1 MQVDFKSRA
10 DLLALSKPGFSRN
23 RAVIL
28 SLLAIVVIVLISSL
42 WPSESEP
49 IAPADVPTPEQE
61 IVQQEPATPA
71 EPPQAVP
78 IPVTTTGDAQPEQ
91 EQKPTSVTLPLALP
105 ANRYPDQDPAAAQQ
119 SRESGWLE
127 ETVKNGDSLALIFSR
142 LGLSPTLLYNITHS
156 SEEAKELTHIRPG
169 ETLRVRLDAQGGLQE
184 LIYRRNLLHHLK
196 ITPEGDGFKTHVIT
210 TEPEVRTGQISG
222 VITDSLY
229 LSAQRAG
236 LSESLI
242 MELANIFGWD
252 IDFALGIRSGD
263 RFSVLYQEQYLDGE
277 KFRDGP
283 ILAAE
288 FVNRGKVFRAIRY
301 TDDQGRADYFT
312 PDGKSMRKA
321 FLRAPVDFRRISSR
335 FTRSRCHPVLGVCRP
350 HRGVDYAAATGTP
363 IKAAGDGK
371 IIFRGRKGG
380 YGNAII
386 IQHGG
391 RYSTLYG
398 HMSKFRGGLHNG
410 SRVKQGQIIGYVG
423 MTGLATGPHL
433 HYEFRVNGV
442 HRNPLTVKLPD
453 ATPIPQQYLA
463 DFKQK
468 SAPLLAQ
475 LDIFSRTLLAQVE
488 ADRKIQ

>member
-10 DLLALSKPGFSRN
+10 DLLALSKPGISRN
-23 RAVIL
+23 RAVVF
-28 SLLAIVVIVLISSL
+28 SLLAIAVIVLVTSL

-49 IAPADVPTPEQE
+49 LTPAAAVPAPEPEVVRE
-61 IVQQEPATPA
+61 EPAAPSEPLPA
-71 EPPQAVP
+71 V
-78 IPVTTTGDAQPEQ
+78 PVTTTRDAQPERDP
-91 EQKPTSVTLPLALP
+91 KPTSVTLPLALP
-105 ANRYPDQDPAAAQQ
+105 ASHYPNQDPAAPPLPQ
-119 SRESGWLE
+119 ESGWLE

-156 SEEAKELTHIRPG
+156 SEDAKELTHIRPG
-169 ETLRVRLDAQGGLQE
+169 ETLRVRLNSQGGLQE
-184 LIYRRNLLHHLK
+184 LIYRRSLLHHIK
-196 ITPEGDGFKTHVIT
+196 ITPREDGFQTQVIT
-210 TEPEVRTGQISG
+210 TEPEVRTGQVSA

-263 RFSVLYQEQYLDGE
+263 RFSVLYQEEYLDGE
-277 KFRDGP
+277 KYRDGP

-288 FVNRGKVFRAIRY
+288 FINRGKVFRAIRY
-301 TDDQGRADYFT
+301 TDEEGRSDYFT

-335 FTRSRCHPVLGVCRP
+335 FSRQRCHPILGVCRP
-350 HRGVDYAAATGTP
+350 HRGVDYAAAIGTP

-371 IIFRGRKGG
+371 IIFRGRKSG

-398 HMSKFRGGLHNG
+398 HLSKFRGGLYNG

-442 HRNPLTVKLPD
+442 HHNPLTVKLPD
-453 ATPIPQQYLA
+453 ATPIAPQYLQ
-463 DFKQK
+463 DFRQQG
-468 SAPLLAQ
+468 APLLAQ

-488 ADRKIQ
+488 ADRKIR

>member
-10 DLLALSKPGFSRN
+10 DLLALSKPGFSRH
-23 RAVIL
+23 RVVIL
-28 SLLAIVVIVLISSL
+28 SLLAIAVIVLISSL
-42 WPSESEP
+42 WPSEPEP
-49 IAPADVPTPEQE
+49 IAPVAVLPAPEQE
-61 IVQQEPATPA
+61 TVQAEPAPPA

-78 IPVTTTGDAQPEQ
+78 LTTPPAAQPGSD
-91 EQKPTSVTLPLALP
+91 QKPTSVTLPLALP
-105 ANRYPDQDPAAAQQ
+105 ASRYSDQDPAAAQQ
-119 SRESGWLE
+119 SQESGWLE
-127 ETVKNGDSLALIFSR
+127 ETVKSGDSLALIFSR

-156 SEEAKELTHIRPG
+156 SDEAKELTHIRPG
-169 ETLRVRLDAQGGLQE
+169 ETLRVRLDSQGGLQE
-184 LIYRRNLLHHLK
+184 LIYRRNLLHHIK
-196 ITPEGDGFKTHVIT
+196 ITPQEDGFQTHVIT
-210 TEPEVRTGQISG
+210 TEPEVRTGQVSA

-252 IDFALGIRSGD
+252 IDFALGIRNGD
-263 RFSVLYQEQYLDGE
+263 RFSVLYQEEYLDGE
-277 KFRDGP
+277 KYRDGP

-288 FVNRGKVFRAIRY
+288 FVNRGKVYRAIRY
-301 TDDQGRADYFT
+301 TDQQDRSDYFS

-335 FTRSRCHPVLGVCRP
+335 FAGSRYHPVLGKKRP
-350 HRGVDYAAATGTP
+350 HRGVDYAAAIGTP

-371 IIFRGRKGG
+371 IIFRGWKGG

-398 HMSKFRGGLHNG
+398 HMSKFRSGLRNG
-410 SRVKQGQIIGYVG
+410 SRVKQGQVIGYVG
-423 MTGLATGPHL
+423 KTGLATGPHL

-453 ATPIPQQYLA
+453 ATPIAQQYLE

-475 LDIFSRTLLAQVE
+475 LDIFSRTLFAQVE
-488 ADRKIQ
+488 ADRKIR